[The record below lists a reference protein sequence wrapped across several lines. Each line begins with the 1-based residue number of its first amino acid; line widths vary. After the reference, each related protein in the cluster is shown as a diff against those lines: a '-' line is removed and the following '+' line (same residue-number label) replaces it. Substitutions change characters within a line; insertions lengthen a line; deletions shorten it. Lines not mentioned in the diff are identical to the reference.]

1 MPGKLFK
8 HLFSMQTNPYNN
20 YLETKVLFASPLE
33 LVTILYTSAIE
44 ALGLARGAL
53 AAADAPER
61 ASVVSRASAVLMEL
75 IQSLDRDNGGELA
88 RQLIELYDYILRRI
102 QQGHA
107 CGEDQPFS
115 EAIQLLTTLLDG
127 WNQVLAAN
135 AHPMDPQTDP
145 NSLAHCPY

>member
-1 MPGKLFK
+1 
-8 HLFSMQTNPYNN
+8 MQTNPYNN

-33 LVTILYTSAIE
+33 LVTILFASAIE

-53 AAADAPER
+53 AAADPPAR
-61 ASVVSRASAVLMEL
+61 ASAVSRASAVLMEL

-107 CGEDQPFS
+107 SGEDQPFS

-145 NSLAHCPY
+145 HSLAHCPY